1 MVSSVTHWFNESAT
15 WRDHHSSLQQL
26 LIVKML
32 QPHSQWKILSAGWEN
47 EYIWG
52 MIINNTI
59 LQSQS
64 QSQSL
69 GLISALRCHA
79 HNSFH
84 WNLFALQL
92 PPDTWSTSAQ
102 QVLPL
107 DLCQPRFIHY
117 SLRWPYAEL
126 KIQAATSQFFTGQSV
141 LTGKTLEC
149 FEIKVSLGED
159 KWAWRK
165 CLACFHIRI
174 RSKIR
179 RDKRR

>member
-1 MVSSVTHWFNESAT
+1 MERPSLFPSTAAYCEDASAT
-15 WRDHHSSLQQL
+15 LAVENPVCGVRKWIHMWNDHKQYNS
-26 LIVKML
+26 
-32 QPHSQWKILSAGWEN
+32 P
-47 EYIWG
+47 
-52 MIINNTI
+52 
-59 LQSQS
+59 
-64 QSQSL
+64 QSL